1 MSELPIEVL
10 NTGFRNTGEK
20 QKLLKIHNANSQ
32 VCLMKTVM
40 KTDYTISQEL
50 NATFVYIE
58 SDIKCFS
65 TE

>member
-1 MSELPIEVL
+1 
-10 NTGFRNTGEK
+10 
-20 QKLLKIHNANSQ
+20 
-32 VCLMKTVM
+32 M

-65 TE
+65 TEWNAFSYLQIPGSRFYLLILSWRSVQTSWSSL